1 MTIAPVIHITC
12 TLPDLRNFSF
22 VPDILLPL
30 FRGLGGFFLNCT
42 TEGEGRGS
50 ERDSGREG
58 EGYIGGGCEGGER
71 GGGGMGEGEG
81 EEVNCHFQIT
91 SARIMVHRDQRN
103 DSVKRGPFGGNT
115 N

>member
-1 MTIAPVIHITC
+1 M
-12 TLPDLRNFSF
+12 R
-22 VPDILLPL
+22 
-30 FRGLGGFFLNCT
+30 
-42 TEGEGRGS
+42 EGR
-50 ERDSGREG
+50 E
-58 EGYIGGGCEGGER
+58 